1 MSFRRIA
8 VPALV
13 AWVVDSLYGF
23 VVFGVMMDNQF
34 APFRPTVFRPAA
46 DTNSMLPLMFV
57 SSLIAFVALAYIF
70 AKGHEGG
77 SGLKEGFWF
86 GVVFGAYF
94 AFAVAIPSYAIYNIS
109 QKLAAEIAVCSFVEV
124 LISGLV
130 LGLVYKPAPGGA
142 ASARAA
148 RV

>member
-8 VPALV
+8 VPAVV
-13 AWVVDSLYGF
+13 AWLVDSVYGY
-23 VVFGVMMDNQF
+23 VVFGVMLDNEF
-34 APFRPTVFRPAA
+34 AAFRPTVFRATA
-46 DTNSMLPLMFV
+46 DMNAMLPLMFI

-77 SGLKEGFWF
+77 PGLKEGFWF

-109 QKLAAEIAVCSFVEV
+109 QKLAAEMAVCSFVEV

-130 LGLVYKPAPGGA
+130 LGLTYKPAPA
-142 ASARAA
+142 TSARAA